1 MFKKI
6 LVPMDIDYPKIC
18 KAVYENA
25 SEIAFRNNA
34 QIKIVSVMPGF
45 SMPMVASFVTDEVKK
60 KAREHFENA
69 LHSFIRRNCNP
80 ENVSFSVLVGKHYEE
95 ILKVANSWQADLII
109 VYHNHRRK
117 VNEAF
122 SDTCARKIVTHA
134 KCSVLRLRNI
144 F

>member
-1 MFKKI
+1 MFQKI

-18 KAVYENA
+18 KAVYDNA
-25 SEIAFRNNA
+25 FEIASRNNA

-45 SMPMVASFVTDEVKK
+45 SMPMVASVVTDEVKK
-60 KAREHFENA
+60 EARDHFEKA
-69 LHSFIRRNCNP
+69 LYAFIQENCSP
-80 ENVSFSVLVGKHYEE
+80 EHVSCSVLVGKHYEE
-95 ILKVANSWQADLII
+95 ILKVADSWPSDLII
-109 VYHNHRRK
+109 VYHNHRRR

>member
-18 KAVYENA
+18 KAVYDNA
-25 SEIAFRNNA
+25 SEIASHSNA

-45 SMPMVASFVTDEVKK
+45 SMPMVASVVTDEVRREARDRFE
-60 KAREHFENA
+60 KALYAFIQENCHPEH
-69 LHSFIRRNCNP
+69 
-80 ENVSFSVLVGKHYEE
+80 VSWSVLVGKHYEE
-95 ILKVANSWQADLII
+95 ILKVADSWQSDLII
-109 VYHNHRRK
+109 VYHNHRRN